1 MKTRAFLAIALFAG
15 SASAQPRHHHKREVV
30 AQAPGAEPSGGE
42 RPDDR
47 DDASS
52 DDEPGDG
59 PEAKAMLPVK
69 LDDLIEAA
77 VNRAPDLARAKV
89 DRVAAIDT
97 AAGARRDQAWIV
109 QSHAE
114 YSRSAVADHVEV
126 PPFSVVAQDQVSGG
140 VGLAKNL
147 PTGGSLSVEADLAHT
162 TTEYNVYDRL
172 FTAQGSAAQG
182 SPTGVDA
189 NGHPYELASQN
200 QTKLAATF
208 KQPLARGFG
217 PDIALA
223 NEKRADLAA
232 TEATVKAQ
240 LAAEEMIRDIVTAY
254 WELAY
259 ASYEVDIR
267 TQAIDI
273 AQKQDQL
280 THEQIR
286 AGAAPATALG
296 QTTYE
301 IATRQEAL
309 LRAQLDLEQKSLELR
324 RKVGLTID
332 RRDIVVKPG
341 DAFVVGDDDFDVDEI
356 LARSHQANRQLA
368 SVQLEKKIADVELD
382 VAQDQVKPQLDFQ
395 VQGALIGQGDSTG
408 ESVSGVGDSF
418 QVTAGLSMSFELSGA
433 ARHAR
438 DAAAA
443 KKHRLDIDR
452 EDLERQIDVQVV
464 TAVKQVTAA
473 RTRVALAEKATTV
486 AEDNVRIE
494 RTNFVAGKSSN
505 FQVMQQQSQ
514 LIDARLARGRAIA
527 DYHEAVAQLQFLSGI
542 LLEQYRVNVLPH
554 HEER

>member
-1 MKTRAFLAIALFAG
+1 MKTRAFLAIALLAG
-15 SASAQPRHHHKREVV
+15 TASAQPRHHHKREQV

-42 RPDDR
+42 RPDDQ
-47 DDASS
+47 DDSS
-52 DDEPGDG
+52 NDEPSDG

-69 LDDLIEAA
+69 LDDLIEVA
-77 VNRAPDLARAKV
+77 VRLAPDLARAKV
-89 DRVAAIDT
+89 DRSVAIDT
-97 AAGARRDQAWIV
+97 AAGTRRDQAWV
-109 QSHAE
+109 MTSHAE
-114 YSRSAVADHVEV
+114 YTRQGVADHVEV
-126 PPFSVVAQDQVSGG
+126 PPFSVVATDQVSGG

-162 TTEYNVYDRL
+162 NTEYNVYDRL
-172 FTAQGSAAQG
+172 FTGQGSAA
-182 SPTGVDA
+182 
-189 NGHPYELASQN
+189 NGAPAGTNQNNNPYEFMAQT

-217 PDIALA
+217 PDVALA
-223 NEKRADLAA
+223 TQKKADLAA

-240 LAAEEMIRDIVTAY
+240 LAAEEMIRDIVDAY

-259 ASYEVDIR
+259 SAYEVDIR
-267 TQAIDI
+267 TQAIEL

-309 LRAQLDLEQKSLELR
+309 LRAQLDLEQKSLDLR
-324 RKVGLTID
+324 RKVGLEIGK
-332 RRDIVVKPG
+332 RDIVVKPG
-341 DAFVVGDDDFDVDEI
+341 EAFEVGNDDFDVDEI

-368 SVQLEKKIADVELD
+368 SVQLEKKIADVDLD
-382 VAQDQVKPQLDFQ
+382 VAQDQVKPTLDLQ
-395 VQGALIGQGDSTG
+395 VQGALLGNGDSTG
-408 ESVSGVGDSF
+408 ESLGAVGDSF
-418 QVTAGLSMSFELSGA
+418 QVTAGVSMSFELSGA
-433 ARHAR
+433 ARRAR

-452 EDLERQIDVQVV
+452 ADLERQIDVQVV
-464 TAVKQVTAA
+464 TAVKAVTAA
-473 RTRVALAEKATTV
+473 RTRVALSEKAISV

-494 RTNFVAGKSSN
+494 KTNFVAGKTSN

-514 LIDARLARGRAIA
+514 LIDVRLARGRAIA

-542 LLEQYRVNVLPH
+542 LLEQYRVNVRPH
-554 HEER
+554 DGER